1 MRCLDDDNR
10 DEIYRVLTAGWLWCA
25 VVCAGEAEAAAKKKA
40 RERDKNMLRSA
51 KRKLRKLCETN
62 SLIMADEGLVEEGI
76 DTVLQ
81 VLNTVDGLNALSA
94 ALVRT
99 KPRPAAIDQPFLI
112 INGDGDGSMEI
123 RE

>member
-1 MRCLDDDNR
+1 M
-10 DEIYRVLTAGWLWCA
+10 
-25 VVCAGEAEAAAKKKA
+25 VCAGEAEAAAKKKA

-51 KRKLRKLCETN
+51 KRKLRKLCEGN
-62 SLIMADEGLVEEGI
+62 SLVMADEGLVEEGI

-112 INGDGDGSMEI
+112 INGDGMEI

>member
-1 MRCLDDDNR
+1 MAM
-10 DEIYRVLTAGWLWCA
+10 VW
-25 VVCAGEAEAAAKKKA
+25 AGEAEAAAKKKA

-51 KRKLRKLCETN
+51 KRKLRKLCEGN
-62 SLIMADEGLVEEGI
+62 SLVMADEGLVEEGI

-99 KPRPAAIDQPFLI
+99 QAAPRCNRSIQPSLI
-112 INGDGDGSMEI
+112 IQGDGTEI